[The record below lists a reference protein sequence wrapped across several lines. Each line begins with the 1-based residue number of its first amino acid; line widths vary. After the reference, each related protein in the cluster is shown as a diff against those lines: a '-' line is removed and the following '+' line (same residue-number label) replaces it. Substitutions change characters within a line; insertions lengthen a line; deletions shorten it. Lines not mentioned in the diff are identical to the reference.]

1 MEHEKRALDFRPLPT
16 PPHPTP
22 VSSFKTHH
30 RVSPGGL
37 TSVCKH
43 VPLEGAGPREDPGTM
58 GTVDLLQA
66 VGIGVPLCSQ
76 QPVFGRA
83 TLLLITG
90 PVVVCRGSRHLILS
104 VILCSLQKW
113 TELVGI
119 CGG

>member
-1 MEHEKRALDFRPLPT
+1 MEHEKRALDFSA
-16 PPHPTP
+16 PPAP
-22 VSSFKTHH
+22 VSFFKTHQL
-30 RVSPGGL
+30 VSPGGL

-43 VPLEGAGPREDPGTM
+43 VPLEGAGPREDPGTV

-66 VGIGVPLCSQ
+66 VGIGVPFCSQ

-90 PVVVCRGSRHLILS
+90 SMVVCRDSRHLILS

-113 TELVGI
+113 AEFVGI